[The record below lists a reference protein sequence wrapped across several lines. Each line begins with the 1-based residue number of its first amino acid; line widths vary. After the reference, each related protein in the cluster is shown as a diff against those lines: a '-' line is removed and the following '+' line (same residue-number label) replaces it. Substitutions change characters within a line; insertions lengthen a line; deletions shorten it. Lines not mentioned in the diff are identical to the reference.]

1 MNSPDPSHFI
11 DPRWLETISGKS
23 FFYPAAG
30 RDIEEPI
37 TALHEHI
44 DTFWFCDIYPT
55 GVKNKVLGKQL
66 MSYQLMESETRGV
79 LDAVMEERQSETGAT
94 YRYLEP
100 GLVADMYGRDDGRR
114 IRVIRRRGFGQIALV
129 KEVPPR
135 SLSVFMHRGDSQGES
150 GSNTY
155 FLANKQA
162 SYPPCAN
169 LFSKLAE
176 RLTDRA
182 LIISD
187 GSNSHFRWLRRYHRN
202 GVSGKAAF
210 EYHADRPG
218 REFGGFKWTCVGW
231 LSPRYG
237 PTLVWGLERQ
247 NGG

>member
-1 MNSPDPSHFI
+1 MDTSHFI
-11 DPRWLETISGKS
+11 DPRWLEAILGGSL
-23 FFYPAAG
+23 FYPAAG
-30 RDIEEPI
+30 SDIEEPL

-44 DTFWFCDIYPT
+44 DTFWFSDIYPT
-55 GVKNKVLGKQL
+55 GVKGVALGKQL
-66 MSYQLMESETRGV
+66 LSYQLMASETRGD
-79 LDAVMEERQSETGAT
+79 LDAEIEVRQSETGAV

-100 GLVADMYGRDDGRR
+100 GSVWDMYGRDDGRR
-114 IRVIRRRGFGQIALV
+114 IFVVRRRGFGQIALV
-129 KEVPPR
+129 KEFSPR
-135 SLSVFMHRGDSQGES
+135 SLSVFMHRGDSRGEC
-150 GSNTY
+150 GSNAY

-187 GSNSHFRWLRRYHRN
+187 GSNSHFSWLRRYHRD
-202 GVSGKAAF
+202 GVSGKTAF

-218 REFGGFKWTCVGW
+218 RDFGGFKWTCVGW
-231 LSPRYG
+231 LAPRYG

-247 NGG
+247 DKG